1 MNQISDAKVKRMETE
16 RDSLKCFLFTP
27 KGTATKANEITNEKN
42 VTKKMLR
49 MLRLLPDTEHKSNC
63 FCKNKVYN
71 T

>member
-1 MNQISDAKVKRMETE
+1 MNQISEAKVKRMETE

-27 KGTATKANEITNEKN
+27 KGTATISNDITNEN
-42 VTKKMLR
+42 IITKMLR
-49 MLRLLPDTEHKSNC
+49 MLRLLADTEHKSNC